1 MEPFWYD
8 DIWVLIN
15 PSKIKKYIPL
25 KKYTKNEK
33 LNSIVRLSI
42 YISLLFIILT
52 GHNNYIFICIF
63 FFILTLLIH
72 SLETEKIEKNNIN
85 KVENY
90 KNIKNDKDFK
100 EQNIK
105 VDEILEDCILP
116 TDDNPFMNVL
126 LTDNR
131 NRKKACQNK
140 KIKKLVNKKFS
151 KGLFKN
157 INSIYDRENSQ
168 REFYTMPSTTIPN
181 RQKAFGEW
189 LYKTPET
196 CKDGNGNQC
205 VSNNMEKLNGESYQ
219 FI

>member
-8 DIWVLIN
+8 DIWVLLD
-15 PSKIKKYIPL
+15 PVKIKKYIPL
-25 KKYTKNEK
+25 KQYTKNEK

-42 YISLLFIILT
+42 YISLLFVILT
-52 GHNNYIFICIF
+52 GNNNYIFVSIF
-63 FFILTLLIH
+63 FLILTLLIN
-72 SLETEKIEKNNIN
+72 SLETEKIEKNNSK

-90 KNIKNDKDFK
+90 KNIKDDKDFK

-116 TDDNPFMNVL
+116 TDDNPFMNIL
-126 LTDNR
+126 LTDKR
-131 NRKKACQNK
+131 NRKSACQNK
-140 KIKKLVNKKFS
+140 KIKKLIDNKFS

-181 RQKAFGEW
+181 RQNELGEW
-189 LYKTPET
+189 LYKTPKT
-196 CKDGNGNQC
+196 CKEGNINQC
-205 VSNNMEKLNGESYQ
+205 MANNMEKLNGESYQ
-219 FI
+219 FV